1 MIYHIFFPAH
11 GYLFMG
17 TTSFACP
24 SARLVPLLLLMLLAA
39 CAPENGS
46 TSGSGSTDAPPLARA
61 AAPGIAAAAP
71 VTDVAPKQQLPYRS
85 YRTIEWIDLIPE
97 DDLEALLTPP
107 DYLAAIVDGSLED
120 QLPEPGQASLSTDSG
135 TAEDQDA
142 QRIRDAIAAA
152 SDSRYQKAL
161 VSTRIKEEF
170 KGQSIKIPGFIV
182 PLEFDAEYTVTQFFI
197 VPYFGA
203 CIHSPPPPPNQ
214 TVFATYAKGVNMDS
228 IYDPFWFS
236 GTLATSITEKEIAT
250 SAYSL
255 SVDSIE
261 PYSE

>member
-1 MIYHIFFPAH
+1 MRAI
-11 GYLFMG
+11 
-17 TTSFACP
+17 SFAWLL
-24 SARLVPLLLLMLLAA
+24 AHLAPLLLGLLLVACTAENSSNGSGGSADGLSATSVPESGSESIPLAA
-39 CAPENGS
+39 G
-46 TSGSGSTDAPPLARA
+46 
-61 AAPGIAAAAP
+61 
-71 VTDVAPKQQLPYRS
+71 VAPKQHAPYRQ
-85 YRTIEWIDLIPE
+85 YRTIEWVDLIPE
-97 DDLEALLTPP
+97 DDLEALLSPP
-107 DYLAAIVDGSLED
+107 DYLADIVDGSLED
-120 QLPEPGQASLSTDSG
+120 QLPQPGEASLSPNEGNT
-135 TAEDQDA
+135 EDQIA
-142 QRIRDAIAAA
+142 QQIKDAITSA
-152 SDSRYQKAL
+152 SDSRYQQAL

-170 KGQSIKIPGFIV
+170 KDQSIRIPGFIV

-214 TVFATYAKGVNMDS
+214 TVFATFAQGVNLDL

-236 GTLATSITEKEIAT
+236 GTLTTSITEKETVT